1 MRSLEVG
8 ALRRWG
14 VVLAIV
20 LIAIVVASVGLI
32 AARRYLWYV
41 PTTTTTTTTLHLT
54 YIQPPKL
61 SSSLSSFL
69 EKECGKAYGLLV
81 LIYLRTPPSKE
92 YQNAM
97 KSIFDQIVH
106 KWTKY
111 SGNLTLCTISL
122 SSLEKLGLKIDAFV
136 FPTIAVTIDKEISK
150 QFARAFNT
158 VDGLLVAKPELTS
171 LIYLRLMNY
180 MPLSS
185 IPVETDR
192 MPELNSDIPM
202 IGSPS
207 ARYVLF
213 IYEDDHCPFCA
224 KFYNDTLPML
234 LKLVK
239 EGKLAIVF
247 KNLIV
252 HAISREQ
259 HYYLEA
265 MYLATHNATAY
276 FEAMKIIYLKYILK
290 DREVTLDQ
298 VLSLIKNL
306 TGLTRT
312 QLDKYLNKA
321 REVVEMDSREAAQYG
336 IMGTPGF
343 VLWDRE
349 RGYGIIFIGYRNPEQ
364 MESLLHKVG
373 A

>member
-1 MRSLEVG
+1 
-8 ALRRWG
+8 LRRWG
-14 VVLAIV
+14 VVLAIALV
-20 LIAIVVASVGLI
+20 AIVVASVGLI

-41 PTTTTTTTTLHLT
+41 PTPTITTTTTTLHLS
-54 YIQPPKL
+54 YVQPPKL
-61 SSSLSSFL
+61 SSALSSFL
-69 EKECGKAYGLLV
+69 EKKCGKAYGLLV

-92 YQNAM
+92 YRTAM
-97 KSIFDQIVH
+97 RNIFDQIVH
-106 KWTKY
+106 RWTKY

-122 SSLEKLGLKIDAFV
+122 SSLEKLGIKIDAFV

-150 QFARAFNT
+150 QFAKAFNS
-158 VDGLLVAKPELTS
+158 VDGLLVAKPQLTS

-185 IPVETDR
+185 IPVETNK
-192 MPELNSDIPM
+192 MPRLDSATPV

-224 KFYNDTLPML
+224 KFYNDTMPML

-239 EGKLAIVF
+239 EGKLDIAF

-252 HAISREQ
+252 HSISLEQ

-265 MYLATHNATAY
+265 MFLATHNATAY
-276 FEAMKIIYLKYILK
+276 FDIMRTIYLKYILK
-290 DREVTLDQ
+290 GDEITLSQ
-298 VLSLIKNL
+298 LLSLIKNV
-306 TGLTRT
+306 TGLTKA

-321 REVVEMDSREAAQYG
+321 KEIVRSDTAEAASYG

-349 RGYGIIFIGYRNPEQ
+349 RGYGIIFVGYRNPEQ
-364 MESLLHKVG
+364 MENLLHEVG